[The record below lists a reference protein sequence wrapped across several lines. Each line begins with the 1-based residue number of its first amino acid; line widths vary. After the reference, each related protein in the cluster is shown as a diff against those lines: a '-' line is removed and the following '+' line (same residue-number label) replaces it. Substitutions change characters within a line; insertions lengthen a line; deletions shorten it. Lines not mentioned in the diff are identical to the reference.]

1 MRMIIGALLL
11 ATSGMAAAQGTPF
24 YPAAPTEAFSEEQ
37 FGHRVDDPY
46 RWMEDP
52 ARAADMRAWLTAAS
66 DASTRRL
73 RALPEHARF
82 AALLQEATQAGVNY
96 SRVQSAGGRLFYMR
110 RDPGARVPKLVVRD
124 GAGPERVL
132 LDPAAGTDATRTV
145 DSFAPSPDGRTVAV
159 LISEGGAELGRFQF
173 LDVATGRMTG
183 QLAGRTFGDFE
194 LTWLGPDLIT
204 YTQATAPETAGADP
218 LLNTQATLVR
228 LGAGAPVERVLLGT
242 QVADGPT
249 FQPQEFPAILG
260 HPDSPIVFGF
270 AFGAR
275 ADARMWFTTRDKL
288 LAGNPDWVP
297 VADYA
302 DQVQGAD
309 VVGDQLFYLS
319 TRDASNGALYRRSL
333 AGGRLGPAQIV
344 VPSGDLALSNLVA
357 TSDGLYLVGSR
368 DGVSHLLFMATGG
381 GPVEVELPF
390 ESEVDGLERDMD
402 GRSVVFGLRGWTN
415 AQSSFRVTGGRLQ
428 SLGLDSAVW
437 APARAFQTRRE
448 EAVSRDGTRV
458 PLVIVS
464 RPGSTGAVPT
474 ILDGYGSYGVLTTS
488 PFYSP
493 LFAPWIERGGA
504 FVFCG
509 TRGGGERGRAWHE
522 AGRAANKHN
531 AHDDLAA
538 CAERV
543 QSLDVAR
550 PATTIVTGTSAGGL
564 LSPLTAMEHPELF
577 AGLLPRVAVLNATRL
592 GAAPNGPNQF
602 GEMGDPRT
610 REGYEGLATQDAYL
624 HLIDAPRLP
633 PMLVTVGLNDTRVVP
648 WMAAKFAARAS
659 SRFGADQ
666 VLVRADADQGHGIGS
681 AIDTQAAEFADVY
694 AWAWDRATAR

>member
-1 MRMIIGALLL
+1 ML
-11 ATSGMAAAQGTPF
+11 ASTAAAWAQPAPF
-24 YPAAPTEAFSEEQ
+24 YPPAPAEPFSEEV

-52 ARAADMRAWLTAAS
+52 ARAADMRAWLATAS
-66 DASTRRL
+66 DATVRRL
-73 RALPEHARF
+73 RALPERERF
-82 AALLQEATQAGVNY
+82 ATLLRDATQAGVGY

-124 GAGPERVL
+124 GTGPERVL
-132 LDPAAGTDATRTV
+132 LDPGAGTAATRTV
-145 DSFAPSPDGRTVAV
+145 DSFAPSPDGRAVALLV
-159 LISEGGAELGRFQF
+159 SEGGAELGRFQF
-173 LDVATGRMTG
+173 MDVETGQVTG
-183 QLAGRTFGDFE
+183 QLSGRTFGDFE
-194 LTWLGPDLIT
+194 LTWLGSDLVT
-204 YTQATAPETAGADP
+204 YTQATAPETPGADP

-228 LGAGAPVERVLLGT
+228 LGGAAPVERILLGT
-242 QVADGPT
+242 QATGGPT

-260 HPDSPIVFGF
+260 DADSPVVFGF

-288 LAGNPDWVP
+288 LAGRPDWVP

-302 DQVQGAD
+302 DQLQDAD
-309 VVGDQLFYLS
+309 VAGDQLYYIS

-333 AGGRLGPAQIV
+333 AGRRLGPAQMV
-344 VPSGDLALSNLVA
+344 LPGGDLALSSLVA
-357 TSDGLYLVGSR
+357 TADGLYLVGTR
-368 DGVSHLLFMATGG
+368 DGVSHLLFMPPGEQ
-381 GPVEVELPF
+381 PREVALPF
-390 ESEVDGLERDMD
+390 ESELDGLKRDTD

-415 AQSSFRVTGGRLQ
+415 AQASFRATGGQLQ
-428 SLGLDSAVW
+428 SLGLDSAMW
-437 APARAFQTRRE
+437 APARAFRTRRE
-448 EAVSRDGTRV
+448 EAISRDGTRV
-458 PLVIVS
+458 PLVILS
-464 RPGSTGAVPT
+464 RPDPAGPVPT
-474 ILDGYGSYGVLTTS
+474 ILEGYGSYGVLTTS

-493 LFAPWIERGGA
+493 FFAPWVERGGA
-504 FVFCG
+504 FAFCG

-538 CAERV
+538 CAERI
-543 QSLDVAR
+543 QTLGIAT

-564 LSPLTAMEHPELF
+564 LAPSTAIEHPELF
-577 AGLLPRVAVLNATRL
+577 AGLVPRVAVLNATRL

-610 REGYEGLATQDAYL
+610 RDGYEGLMTQDAYL
-624 HLIDAPRLP
+624 QLADAARMP
-633 PMLVTVGLNDTRVVP
+633 PTLVTVGLNDTRVVP
-648 WMAAKFAARAS
+648 WMGAKFAARAA

-681 AIDTQAAEFADVY
+681 ATDTQVAEFADVY
-694 AWAWDRATAR
+694 AWAWDRATPR